1 MTGGGPAALAGP
13 RAPFTWGGCSMI
25 RWALAFLVLAV
36 IAALFGF
43 SGLAATS
50 AGIAKTLF
58 IVFLVAFVATLVISL
73 ITGRRAI

>member
-13 RAPFTWGGCSMI
+13 PAPFTWGCSMI